1 MDYNHLLWNKIEQ
14 SVQEKGENNLLD
26 YAQKEYKELVEN
38 KLCED
43 FYTASEI
50 VDFMR
55 ANDIPFSCRD
65 CLPALVTSYLLNFIT
80 INPLT
85 FGLKAE
91 YFFDGLMFINFD
103 ISQKRKGEIE
113 DFLYQ
118 TFHNKVSKI
127 ALQDDKGKFFTSA
140 CHYLFVEDVYNKYPP
155 IKINGENCVFVS
167 SLKWL
172 DKQENGFV
180 IALLKMDVLD
190 KIKEHEIKNGVSE
203 KDYGLY
209 DNEEV
214 FERIR
219 NKNNDYALFSHYQ
232 RDYFNE
238 QKENSIKALAY
249 ALMYGLV
256 IEKKYAKDKY
266 LSHFICYARLIY
278 QQAYFFNEV

>member
-1 MDYNHLLWNKIEQ
+1 MDYNNLLWNKIEQ
-14 SVQEKGENNLLD
+14 SVKEKSANDLLD

-55 ANDIPFSCRD
+55 ANDIPFSCRGR
-65 CLPALVTSYLLNFIT
+65 LPALVTSYLLNFIT
-80 INPLT
+80 FNPLT

-91 YFFDGLMFINFD
+91 YFFDSNMFINFD

-127 ALQDDKGKFFTSA
+127 ALQDDKGKFLHA
-140 CHYLFVEDVYNKYPP
+140 CNYLFVEDVYNKYPP

-172 DKQENGFV
+172 KKQEDGFV

-190 KIKEHEIKNGVSE
+190 KIKEYEIKNDVSE

-219 NKNNDYALFSHYQ
+219 NKNNDYAYFSHYQ
-232 RDYFNE
+232 RDKFNE

-249 ALMYGLV
+249 ALMPEV
-256 IEKKYAKDKY
+256 DDKY

-278 QQAYFFNEV
+278 KQACFVKEV

>member
-1 MDYNHLLWNKIEQ
+1 MDYNNLLWNKIEQ
-14 SVQEKGENNLLD
+14 SVKEKGENDLLD

-55 ANDIPFSCRD
+55 ANDIPFSCRGR
-65 CLPALVTSYLLNFIT
+65 LPALVTSYLLNFIT
-80 INPLT
+80 FNPLT

-91 YFFDGLMFINFD
+91 YFFDSLMFIDFD

-118 TFHNKVSKI
+118 TFDNKVSKL
-127 ALQDDKGKFFTSA
+127 ALQDDKGKFFTHA
-140 CHYLFVEDVYNKYPP
+140 CNYLFVEDVYNKYPP

-172 DKQENGFV
+172 KKQENGFV

-219 NKNNDYALFSHYQ
+219 NKNNDYAYFSHYQ
-232 RDYFNE
+232 RDKFNE

-249 ALMYGLV
+249 ALMYGLL
-256 IEKKYAKDKY
+256 IEKEYADDKY

-278 QQAYFFNEV
+278 KQAYFFSEV

>member
-14 SVQEKGENNLLD
+14 SVKEKSANDLLD

-43 FYTASEI
+43 FYMASEI

-55 ANDIPFSCRD
+55 ANDIPFSCRGR
-65 CLPALVTSYLLNFIT
+65 LPALVTSYLLNFIT
-80 INPLT
+80 FNPLT

-91 YFFDGLMFINFD
+91 YFFDSLTFISFD
-103 ISQKRKGEIE
+103 VSKNRKGEIE
-113 DFLYQ
+113 NFLYQ

-127 ALQDDKGKFFTSA
+127 ALQDDKGKFFTHAST
-140 CHYLFVEDVYNKYPP
+140 YLFVEGLYSKYPP

-172 DKQENGFV
+172 KKQKDGFV

-190 KIKEHEIKNGVSE
+190 KIKEYEIKNGVGE

-209 DNEEV
+209 DNEKV
-214 FERIR
+214 YERIR
-219 NKNNDYALFSHYQ
+219 NKNNEYAYFTHYE
-232 RDYFNE
+232 RDKFNE

-249 ALMYGLV
+249 ALMPEV
-256 IEKKYAKDKY
+256 DDK
-266 LSHFICYARLIY
+266 
-278 QQAYFFNEV
+278 

>member
-1 MDYNHLLWNKIEQ
+1 MQMDYNHLLWNKIEQ
-14 SVQEKGENNLLD
+14 SVKEKGANDLLA
-26 YAQKEYKELVEN
+26 YARKEYKELVEN

-55 ANDIPFSCRD
+55 ANDIPFSCRGN
-65 CLPALVTSYLLNFIT
+65 LPALTTSYLLNFIT
-80 INPLT
+80 FNPLT

-91 YFFDGLMFINFD
+91 CFFDSLMFIGFD
-103 ISQKRKGEIE
+103 VSEKRKDEIE

-118 TFHNKVSKI
+118 TFYNKVSKI
-127 ALQDDKGKFFTSA
+127 ALQDDKGKFYSHA
-140 CHYLFVEDVYNKYPP
+140 CNYLFVEDVYSKYPP
-155 IKINGENCVFVS
+155 ININRETCVFVS

-172 DKQENGFV
+172 KKQENGFA

-190 KIKEHEIKNGVSE
+190 KIQECEIKNGVSE

-209 DNEEV
+209 DNQKV

-219 NKNNDYALFSHYQ
+219 NKNNDYAYFTHYE
-232 RDYFNE
+232 RDKFNE

-249 ALMYGLV
+249 ALMPELD
-256 IEKKYAKDKY
+256 DKY
-266 LSHFICYARLIY
+266 LSHYICYARLIY
-278 QQAYFFNEV
+278 KQAYFF